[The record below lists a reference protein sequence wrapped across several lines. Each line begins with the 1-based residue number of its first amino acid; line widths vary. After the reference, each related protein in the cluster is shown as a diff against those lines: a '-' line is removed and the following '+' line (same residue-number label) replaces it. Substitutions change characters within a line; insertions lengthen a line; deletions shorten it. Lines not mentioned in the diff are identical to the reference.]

1 MCLGILC
8 FYMSLYELTLS
19 SDDSSRQA
27 APWSSPSKW
36 ELFRFDEDSENYLSK
51 TGVKKS
57 PTLIPSQDVLTDW
70 ISHFLSCCWPQSMT
84 LLSCLVFLV
93 SSPLSPSSV
102 SGGSL
107 HMLSMLNKTLPCSA
121 GHHQHPQRASWLPS
135 WNFFRVLSACGILP
149 RGALVPWPGCSGLSC
164 WPHCVVYRI
173 HPNTNDI
180 IVTLG

>member
-1 MCLGILC
+1 MRTFPL
-8 FYMSLYELTLS
+8 
-19 SDDSSRQA
+19 R
-27 APWSSPSKW
+27 W
-36 ELFRFDEDSENYLSK
+36 RFWKLPFKNWCEEISYPHS
-51 TGVKKS
+51 
-57 PTLIPSQDVLTDW
+57 SQDVLIDW

-135 WNFFRVLSACGILP
+135 WNVFRVLSACGILQ

-164 WPHCVVYRI
+164 WLHCVIYRI